1 MGFETHPH
9 RDMEIISFII
19 SGQLEHKDSM
29 GHSRV
34 IGPGEIQVMSAGKG
48 VLHSEFNPSRTQ
60 KTHSLQI
67 WVQPNKIGVEPNY
80 DQFTYKEPSEGV
92 VLLADSVGAEQVA
105 KINQDMKLSL
115 GVFEKSAHELS
126 FNAQKH
132 YWIQVI
138 EGEANIL
145 DDTFKAGDALGIK
158 EESLLSIIPLKK
170 FKFLLFELP

>member
-1 MGFETHPH
+1 
-9 RDMEIISFII
+9 
-19 SGQLEHKDSM
+19 
-29 GHSRV
+29 
-34 IGPGEIQVMSAGKG
+34 
-48 VLHSEFNPSRTQ
+48 
-60 KTHSLQI
+60 
-67 WVQPNKIGVEPNY
+67 
-80 DQFTYKEPSEGV
+80 
-92 VLLADSVGAEQVA
+92 
-105 KINQDMKLSL
+105 MK
-115 GVFEKSAHELS
+115 KSAHELS